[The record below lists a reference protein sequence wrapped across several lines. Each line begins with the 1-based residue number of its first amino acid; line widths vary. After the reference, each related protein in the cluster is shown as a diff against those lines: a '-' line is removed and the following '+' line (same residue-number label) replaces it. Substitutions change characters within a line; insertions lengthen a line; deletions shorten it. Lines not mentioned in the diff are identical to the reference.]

1 MNFFKMD
8 FHKATVVLLLLPF
21 FFAAPWASAEDTP
34 ITRATMANL
43 RGVRVVVEH
52 IQPHLAKYAAKAGL
66 SELQLQKDIEE
77 RLRAEGVATLD
88 GEPWLK
94 TPGRPILY
102 VHLNSHEMDRFWFAY
117 DIKLELR
124 QIVFLEADPAVKTM
138 ADTWSI
144 NITGVAN
151 IGNLP
156 IVRNDVRVLV
166 DRFVQACKL
175 AVRRQ

>member
-1 MNFFKMD
+1 MHQMS
-8 FHKATVVLLLLPF
+8 FHKVTVGFVLFLLF
-21 FFAAPWASAEDTP
+21 FSAFSASAEDTP
-34 ITRATMANL
+34 ITRSTMANL
-43 RGVRVVVEH
+43 QGVRIVVEH

-66 SELQLQKDIEE
+66 SELQLQKEIEE
-77 RLRAEGVATLD
+77 RLRAEGITTLTGD
-88 GEPWLK
+88 PWLK

-102 VHLNSHEMDRFWFAY
+102 VHINSHEMDRFWFAY

-124 QIVFLEADPAVKTM
+124 QIVSLEADPAVKTM

-144 NITGVAN
+144 NITGVTN
-151 IGNLP
+151 IGNLQ
-156 IVRNDVRVLV
+156 IVKNDVRVLV